1 MGVKSSISLSDQQDA
16 FARGLVEQGR
26 YSSVSAV
33 IQNGLDLLRQ
43 RTEAEEVE
51 TAALKAL
58 LLARSKGDSVSETD
72 MDGRIAAMIDRKRRS
87 ARVDS

>member
-1 MGVKSSISLSDQQDA
+1 MGVKSSVSLSDQQDA
-16 FARGLVEQGR
+16 FARRLVEQGR

-58 LLARSKGDSVSETD
+58 LLARSQGDFVSAPD
-72 MDGRIAAMIDRKRRS
+72 MEGRIAAMIDKKRRS
-87 ARVDS
+87 ARVGG

>member
-16 FARGLVEQGR
+16 FARSLVEQGR
-26 YSSVSAV
+26 FSSVSAV

-43 RTEAEEVE
+43 RTEAEEIE

-58 LLARSKGDSVSETD
+58 LQTRSQGDFMSSAD
-72 MDGRIAAMIDRKRRS
+72 MDGRIATMINKKRRS

>member
-58 LLARSKGDSVSETD
+58 LLARSQGDFVSGTD
-72 MDGRIAAMIDRKRRS
+72 MDGRIAAMIDGKRRN

>member
-16 FARGLVEQGR
+16 FARHLVEQGR
-26 YSSVSAV
+26 FSSVSAV

-43 RTEAEEVE
+43 RTEAEETE
-51 TAALKAL
+51 TSALKAL
-58 LLARSKGDSVSETD
+58 LADRLRGDFVSAAEMETRLT
-72 MDGRIAAMIDRKRRS
+72 GMIDRKRQN

>member
-16 FARGLVEQGR
+16 FARSLVDQGR

-43 RTEAEEVE
+43 RTEAQEAE
-51 TAALKAL
+51 TAALKSV
-58 LLARSKGDSVSETD
+58 LANRLHSDFVTASAIKNRVAEMMDKKRQNAR
-72 MDGRIAAMIDRKRRS
+72 MDG
-87 ARVDS
+87 

>member
-58 LLARSKGDSVSETD
+58 LVARSQGDFVAATD
-72 MDGRIAAMIDRKRRS
+72 MDVRIAAMIDEKRRS
-87 ARVDS
+87 ARVDG

>member
-1 MGVKSSISLSDQQDA
+1 MSVKSSISLSDQQDA

-26 YSSVSAV
+26 FSSVSAV

-51 TAALKAL
+51 IAALKTL
-58 LLARSKGDSVSETD
+58 LQDRSQGDSVSASEMGD
-72 MDGRIAAMIDRKRRS
+72 RVAAMMDKKRRN
-87 ARVDS
+87 ARVDR

>member
-1 MGVKSSISLSDQQDA
+1 MSVKSSISLSDQQDA
-16 FARGLVEQGR
+16 FARSLVEQGK

-33 IQNGLDLLRQ
+33 IQNGLNLLRQ
-43 RTEAEEVE
+43 RTEAEEIE
-51 TAALKAL
+51 TAALKTL
-58 LLARSKGDSVSETD
+58 VLARSQGDFVSETD

>member
-16 FARGLVEQGR
+16 FARSLVEQGR

-33 IQNGLDLLRQ
+33 IQNGLDLLRK

-51 TAALKAL
+51 TAALKTL
-58 LLARSKGDSVSETD
+58 LLARSQGDFVSGTD
-72 MDGRIAAMIDRKRRS
+72 MDGRIAAMIDRKRRN

>member
-16 FARGLVEQGR
+16 FARALVEQGR
-26 YSSVSAV
+26 FSSINAV

-43 RTEAEEVE
+43 KTEADEVE

-58 LLARSKGDSVSETD
+58 LVERQRGPFVSGSE
-72 MDGRIAAMIDRKRRS
+72 MQSRINAMIERKRRKP
-87 ARVDS
+87 RVDR

>member
-16 FARGLVEQGR
+16 FARRLVDQGR

-43 RTEAEEVE
+43 RTEAQEVE
-51 TAALKAL
+51 TAALKSV
-58 LLARSKGDSVSETD
+58 LANRLHSDFVTASAMET
-72 MDGRIAAMIDRKRRS
+72 RVAAMMDKKRQNV
-87 ARVDS
+87 RVDG